1 MSLLNSELSEDIE
14 LFNILNNETKRQRC
28 SLELIA
34 SENYTSRAVL
44 QANGTIFTNKYSEG
58 YPGKRY
64 YGGNEHID
72 ELENLARNRA
82 LEAFGLDP
90 EIYDVNVQ
98 AYSGSTANFAVYTGL
113 LRPGDRIM
121 GLDLPSGGHLTHGYY
136 TQQRKISNSSIYFE
150 SLPYVVGETGF
161 IDYDGLERDAK
172 KFKPKLIIVGA
183 SAYSRDFDYTRF
195 REIADSVK
203 AYLMADIAHTAG
215 LISAGLLKSPF
226 EVCDVVTT
234 TTHKTLRGPRGALI
248 FYRKHLKEA
257 IDFAVFPSSQG
268 GPHNNTIAAIATALK
283 QVNTKEFKDYA
294 EQVVV
299 NTGVLSSELQRLG
312 FKIVTNGTDNHLL
325 LLDLRPQ
332 GITGSK
338 FEKIL
343 ELCNISV
350 NKNTVPGDVSALN
363 PSGIRIGTPA
373 MTSRGFNEVDFIFV
387 AGMID
392 KCAKL
397 LQTINLVCKDNTKSE
412 FESALKL
419 HIDCI
424 NDIKNEVSEYCN
436 KFELYV

>member
-1 MSLLNSELSEDIE
+1 
-14 LFNILNNETKRQRC
+14 
-28 SLELIA
+28 
-34 SENYTSRAVL
+34 
-44 QANGTIFTNKYSEG
+44 
-58 YPGKRY
+58 
-64 YGGNEHID
+64 
-72 ELENLARNRA
+72 
-82 LEAFGLDP
+82 
-90 EIYDVNVQ
+90 
-98 AYSGSTANFAVYTGL
+98 
-113 LRPGDRIM
+113 
-121 GLDLPSGGHLTHGYY
+121 
-136 TQQRKISNSSIYFE
+136 
-150 SLPYVVGETGF
+150 
-161 IDYDGLERDAK
+161 LERDAK

-183 SAYSRDFDYTRF
+183 SAYSRDFDYNRF

-299 NTGVLSSELQRLG
+299 NAGILSSELQRLG
-312 FKIVTNGTDNHLL
+312 FKIVTHGTDNHLL

-332 GITGSK
+332 GLNGSR
-338 FEKIL
+338 FEKVL

-373 MTSRGFNEVDFIFV
+373 MTSRGFIESDFIFV
-387 AGMID
+387 AEMID

-397 LQTINLVCKDNTKSE
+397 LQTINLECKDNTKIE
-412 FESALKL
+412 FERVLKL
-419 HIDCI
+419 QIDYI
-424 NDIKNEVSEYCN
+424 NDLKNEVTEYCN
-436 KFELYV
+436 KFELYL